1 MSGPGHHTTNKQK
14 KNKSVTKKNI
24 WVEKCTTKLTNQKSE
39 EVQKNLKKKQ
49 KQKKSEQVH
58 NKIKKGAQKQ
68 QQTGGTKKWKKN
80 RWGGR
85 CTNKQG
91 RNGTKCK
98 TNAKF

>member
-39 EVQKNLKKKQ
+39 EVQKNLKKQ

>member
-1 MSGPGHHTTNKQK
+1 MHNKTNKPK
-14 KNKSVTKKNI
+14 KWRSAKKF
-24 WVEKCTTKLTNQKSE
+24 
-39 EVQKNLKKKQ
+39 KKKQ